1 MYKSDEYIENLK
13 EEYSERSVSERI
25 AMANEIK
32 EFFKEMCPPEYHNM
46 TEQEK
51 THYDLYV
58 YEDEKNILYDAGM
71 ALCLDSNPAVRQ
83 AIAQAD
89 EVFAEKLTDDPVPEV
104 REAANQKL
112 KEQPRNISR
121 GVDR

>member
-1 MYKSDEYIENLK
+1 M
-13 EEYSERSVSERI
+13 
-25 AMANEIK
+25 
-32 EFFKEMCPPEYHNM
+32 
-46 TEQEK
+46 
-51 THYDLYV
+51 
-58 YEDEKNILYDAGM
+58 
-71 ALCLDSNPAVRQ
+71 DSNPAVRQ

-89 EVFAEKLTDDPVPEV
+89 EVFAEELTDDPVPEV